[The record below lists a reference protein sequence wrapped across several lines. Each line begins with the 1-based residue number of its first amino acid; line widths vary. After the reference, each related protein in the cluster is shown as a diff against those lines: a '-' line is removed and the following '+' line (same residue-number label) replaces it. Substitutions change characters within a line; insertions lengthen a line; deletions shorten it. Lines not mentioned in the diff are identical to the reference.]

1 MNVIERTAL
10 VNRLKS
16 YENSPVEIKHALDI
30 LAASDKEYVSNDD
43 IGDIWE
49 RVSKA
54 IDNTFS
60 NDENH
65 DAWKLELELSKAYK
79 RD

>member
-1 MNVIERTAL
+1 MAL

-16 YENSPVEIKHALDI
+16 YEDSPVEIKHAQEI
-30 LAASDKEYVSNDD
+30 LSASDTEYISNDD

-49 RVSKA
+49 RVSRA
-54 IDNTFS
+54 IDSAFS
-60 NDENH
+60 DDENH

-79 RD
+79 RN

>member
-1 MNVIERTAL
+1 MIERKAL

-60 NDENH
+60 NDEKH
-65 DAWKLELELSKAYK
+65 DAWKLELKLSKAYK